1 MAKKKEKEEREREGE
16 RERETDKVVSKFGQL
31 QMTSVQE
38 QR

>member
-1 MAKKKEKEEREREGE
+1 MAKKKEKEDRKR
-16 RERETDKVVSKFGQL
+16 DKVVSKFGQI